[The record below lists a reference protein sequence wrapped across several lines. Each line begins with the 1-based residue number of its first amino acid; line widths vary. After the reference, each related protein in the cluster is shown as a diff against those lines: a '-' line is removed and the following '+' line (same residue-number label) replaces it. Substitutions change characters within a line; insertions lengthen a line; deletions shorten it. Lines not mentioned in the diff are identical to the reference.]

1 VTGGQLPLAT
11 VGQAVAVRRWSGRRA
26 LVAALLAITVVVPAG
41 AVSGCSHFCASYE
54 YSIASEVAAS
64 ATQRGS
70 LDAFLAS
77 PDGTAFPRE
86 GWGPPSS
93 GVFRSGSA
101 AVVVWDLPDR
111 DGWAVVSAQ
120 TC

>member
-1 VTGGQLPLAT
+1 
-11 VGQAVAVRRWSGRRA
+11 VGQVAVRRWSGRGA
-26 LVAALLAITVVVPAG
+26 LAATLLALTAVVPVG
-41 AVSGCSHFCASYE
+41 SLSGCSRFCEAYE

-64 ATQRGS
+64 TTERGA
-70 LDAFLAS
+70 LDAFLAT
-77 PDGTAFPRE
+77 PDGAAFPRD
-86 GWGPPSS
+86 GWTGPSS
-93 GVFRSGSA
+93 GVFRSGTA